1 MANVPENMKFTREHL
16 WLKDQ
21 GEDLWRI
28 GFTDHAQEELG
39 SIIHID
45 LPALGSIAEGQ
56 RIGSV
61 EASKTVAEIYAPAD
75 GEVTAVN
82 TELAKDPTAINHS
95 SYENGWIAEIRL
107 KQQPET
113 LTAADYSAL
122 IQ

>member
-1 MANVPENMKFTREHL
+1 MSNVPENLEFTREHV
-16 WLKDQ
+16 WLKSQ
-21 GEDLWRI
+21 GEDSWRI

-39 SIIHID
+39 SIIHIE
-45 LPALGSIAEGQ
+45 LPTLGQIEEGQ
-56 RIGSV
+56 RIGAV

-82 TELAKDPTAINHS
+82 TELVKDPTAINHS
-95 SYENGWIAEIRL
+95 SYESGWIAEIRL
-107 KQQPET
+107 AKKPET